1 MNHILP
7 RFALAQYRCVDA
19 YGSVESADPHKLVEL
34 LYDGLAEALTITRGA
49 VERGN
54 IAEKVMA
61 VRKAAGII
69 DALRASL
76 DLERGGEVAANLERL
91 YDYMG
96 RLLTRANLH
105 GDVHALREMLS
116 INETLRNAWA
126 AIPEDERA
134 GSMAA

>member
-1 MNHILP
+1 MNSMMP
-7 RFALAQYRCVDA
+7 RGGLAAYRRVDA

-34 LYDGLAEALTITRGA
+34 LYGGLAEALTAARGA
-49 VERGN
+49 VERG
-54 IAEKVMA
+54 ELA
-61 VRKAAGII
+61 VKAAAVSKAAGII
-69 DALRASL
+69 DALRGSL